1 MISLVEELLTP
12 KTIDEVHIQNFLNM
26 YPSLRNRDPYFYYK
40 KCGIISILFH
50 EFLKSTYNVNSTII
64 AGKVLNVEY
73 IKKWMYVSIPEVN
86 KNITNGKKFGHAV
99 VLVNN
104 MIYDLSSLQFTKDLY
119 SIYSLNEFK
128 KRWKII
134 DYTMFNNYDKID
146 YTAELR
152 EII

>member
-12 KTIDEVHIQNFLNM
+12 KTIDEVHIQNFLNV

-86 KNITNGKKFGHAV
+86 KNIANGKKFGHAV

-104 MIYDLSSLQFTKDLY
+104 TIYDLSSLQFTKDLY

-146 YTAELR
+146 YTTELR